1 VRCEQERERE
11 CERERMAWQTG
22 KTRQQTARGPS
33 RQLGGRAQAGD
44 AALQASRRSSAKTT
58 WRVVITAIDGE
69 EFQANGRGDL
79 RMQQAAAK
87 FSHEI
92 LWW

>member
-1 VRCEQERERE
+1 MSVSAWHG
-11 CERERMAWQTG
+11 MAWQAG
-22 KTRQQTARGPS
+22 KTRQQTARGP
-33 RQLGGRAQAGD
+33 RQLGGREQPGD
-44 AALQASRRSSAKTT
+44 AAQRCKRRAGTVRKQT
-58 WRVVITAIDGE
+58 WRVVITVAAIDDE
-69 EFQANGRGDL
+69 VFQADGRGDL

>member
-1 VRCEQERERE
+1 
-11 CERERMAWQTG
+11 MAWQAG
-22 KTRQQTARGPS
+22 KTRQQTARGP
-33 RQLGGRAQAGD
+33 RQLAGRAWAGD
-44 AALQASRRSSAKTT
+44 AALQTSRRNSAKTT
-58 WRVVITAIDGE
+58 WRVVITIAAIDGE
-69 EFQANGRGDL
+69 VFQADGRGDL

>member
-1 VRCEQERERE
+1 MTALSSAGELRRQRCKRRAITVERKIE
-11 CERERMAWQTG
+11 
-22 KTRQQTARGPS
+22 
-33 RQLGGRAQAGD
+33 
-44 AALQASRRSSAKTT
+44 SRRKNIKTAT
-58 WRVVITAIDGE
+58 RYTAQMGRV
-69 EFQANGRGDL
+69 DL

>member
-1 VRCEQERERE
+1 
-11 CERERMAWQTG
+11 MAWQAG
-22 KTRQQTARGPS
+22 KTRQQTARGP
-33 RQLGGRAQAGD
+33 RQLGGRAQAGN
-44 AALQASRRSSAKTT
+44 AALQASRRNSAKTT
-58 WRVVITAIDGE
+58 RRVGVVIAIAAIDGE
-69 EFQANGRGDL
+69 VFQADGRGDL